1 MAIID
6 DMKAFEATLTSA
18 ADAKINDVQNEIK
31 AAIADADA
39 NIAALK
45 GLIQTSTDSVAK
57 LTDYRNKLASTLLP
71 EPAAAP
77 AA

>member
-18 ADAKINDVQNEIK
+18 ADAKINDVQSEIK